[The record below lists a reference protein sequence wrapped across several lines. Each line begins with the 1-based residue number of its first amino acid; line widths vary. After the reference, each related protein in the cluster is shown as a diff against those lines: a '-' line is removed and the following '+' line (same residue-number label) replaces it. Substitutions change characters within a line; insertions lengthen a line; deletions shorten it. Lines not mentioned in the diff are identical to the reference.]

1 MLSFRTNIAM
11 VLTKDK
17 SRTKKKWTIWNR
29 PHFIKGFP
37 RYIRKRMISL
47 ESSSWQNSSSFR
59 VIGRLAV
66 WSSVKTSYTMR
77 LRQAPESFVVAKRY
91 PSLIDRWDLIFSFSL
106 LLRWTFSL
114 LSLSLSFSFP
124 LSFCFSPYCTFVYF
138 N

>member
-77 LRQAPESFVVAKRY
+77 LRQAPEKFRCCQTISFSNW
-91 PSLIDRWDLIFSFSL
+91 PLGFNFLIFF
-106 LLRWTFSL
+106 TFTMNF
-114 LSLSLSFSFP
+114 LSPLP
-124 LSFCFSPYCTFVYF
+124 LSFFLFPFVF
-138 N
+138 LFLSVLHFCVL